1 MKIKELL
8 DKKIDLKT
16 LLLTGPFSV
25 IYDIFSRRVIK
36 APNNTNIVYDV
47 RKGEPVV
54 ISNQKYVGNYF
65 NHSNLKEGIG
75 IDSIKFGM
83 KREICEEIM
92 KSDLFEWS
100 LEETPMGKKIVAK
113 IIVNKFKVNFT
124 D

>member
-8 DKKIDLKT
+8 NQKIDLKS
-16 LLLTGPFSV
+16 LRFGPLGV
-25 IYDIFSRRVIK
+25 IYNLFSRRVIK
-36 APNNTNIVYDV
+36 APDNTNIVYDV

-113 IIVNKFKVNFT
+113 IIVNKFKINS
-124 D
+124 